1 VEKMLTPK
9 GFATVENLIK
19 SFDICPVTAYEY
31 VKSLPEDMRIKQL
44 ISDNTWR
51 YLISEEAVEGLR
63 QYKPYFDKD
72 NVISLANLAS
82 LMGIH
87 HGTLHLFIVKSGY
100 YEKSIRIGKKKRKY
114 YRICFTKDIAEQ
126 IINEWLD
133 PPVYVYKAKLD
144 DYVCRKYRTQR
155 LVDYVK
161 SQVDCIESEG
171 KIHFPTTTSINKIL
185 NDYMTKRGFVQ
196 TPELQNILNVS
207 RQRVHQILL
216 KIQDDHALCRR
227 LKKSSSIYVHKSVI
241 KYLLERKTSHKGY
254 ASLVG
259 LCFKFKIKMSELK
272 EIESKIKSTVFENE
286 KYYCTKSAQFEID
299 NYHMQNPELNFW
311 ISMKALCD
319 KLRHT
324 REYVTRFMKEMN
336 LYNENYIKPKCV
348 GGKQLIVNP
357 SVLQLIQEKK
367 ITPIKTR
374 PIMETQSFST
384 FVSPMIGASA
394 VYNTNQ
400 FYVSEEWMNM
410 SNVSKIL
417 GISNNDL
424 KRMLKEKNMDNSNY
438 IKTKNGS
445 PNGKAMIVNP
455 VVIDLLK
462 S

>member
-1 VEKMLTPK
+1 
-9 GFATVENLIK
+9 
-19 SFDICPVTAYEY
+19 
-31 VKSLPEDMRIKQL
+31 
-44 ISDNTWR
+44 
-51 YLISEEAVEGLR
+51 
-63 QYKPYFDKD
+63 
-72 NVISLANLAS
+72 
-82 LMGIH
+82 
-87 HGTLHLFIVKSGY
+87 
-100 YEKSIRIGKKKRKY
+100 
-114 YRICFTKDIAEQ
+114 
-126 IINEWLD
+126 
-133 PPVYVYKAKLD
+133 
-144 DYVCRKYRTQR
+144 
-155 LVDYVK
+155 
-161 SQVDCIESEG
+161 
-171 KIHFPTTTSINKIL
+171 
-185 NDYMTKRGFVQ
+185 
-196 TPELQNILNVS
+196 
-207 RQRVHQILL
+207 
-216 KIQDDHALCRR
+216 
-227 LKKSSSIYVHKSVI
+227 
-241 KYLLERKTSHKGY
+241 
-254 ASLVG
+254 
-259 LCFKFKIKMSELK
+259 
-272 EIESKIKSTVFENE
+272 
-286 KYYCTKSAQFEID
+286 
-299 NYHMQNPELNFW
+299 
-311 ISMKALCD
+311 
-319 KLRHT
+319 
-324 REYVTRFMKEMN
+324 MKEMN

>member
-19 SFDICPVTAYEY
+19 SLDICPVTAYEY

-44 ISDNTWR
+44 ISENTWR
-51 YLISEEAVEGLR
+51 YLISDDAVEGLR
-63 QYKPYFDKD
+63 LYKPDFDKD
-72 NVISLANLAS
+72 NVISLANLAA
-82 LMGIH
+82 LMGIN
-87 HGTLHLFIVKSGY
+87 HGTLHQFIVKSGY

-114 YRICFTKDIAEQ
+114 YRICFTKDVAEQ

-144 DYVCRKYRTQR
+144 DYVCRT
-155 LVDYVK
+155 YVK

-185 NDYMTKRGFVQ
+185 NDYMTQKGFVQ
-196 TPELQNILNVS
+196 TPELQNILNLS

-216 KIQDDHALCRR
+216 KIQDDHVLCRR

-241 KYLLERKTSHKGY
+241 KYLLERQNSHRGY
-254 ASLVG
+254 TSLVG
-259 LCFKFKIKMSELK
+259 LCFKFKIKMSDLK
-272 EIESKIKSTVFENE
+272 EIESKIKYKTYENE
-286 KYYCTKSAQFEID
+286 KYYCTKNAQFEID

-324 REYVTRFMKEMN
+324 KEYVIRLMKEMN
-336 LYNENYIKPKCV
+336 LYNENYIKTKCV

-357 SVLQLIQEKK
+357 SVLKLIQEKK
-367 ITPIKTR
+367 INPIKTQ
-374 PIMETQSFST
+374 PVIETQSVST
-384 FVSPMIGASA
+384 FVLPMIGASA
-394 VYNTNQ
+394 VYSTNH
-400 FYVSEEWMNM
+400 FFVSEEWMNM

-417 GISNNDL
+417 GVSNNDL

-455 VVIDLLK
+455 SVIDLLK